1 MQFVAARMSATSVG
15 MSSMAVVSSVM
26 DVMSAVV
33 AVMSD
38 SSRGWIERP
47 AAEELLRALRGRRR
61 DGRELEFHTRDAA
74 AQIAGLAEVAL
85 DVDEA
90 AVEQSDGRLHSAV
103 IGGLAQHLDG
113 HREALDLRVEE
124 ARHLHCL
131 SSLAP

>member
-1 MQFVAARMSATSVG
+1 MAVMSSVVDFMSAV
-15 MSSMAVVSSVM
+15 MAVV
-26 DVMSAVV
+26 
-33 AVMSD
+33 SD

-85 DVDEA
+85 DVEET
-90 AVEQSDGRLHSAV
+90 AVDQSDGRLHGAIV
-103 IGGLAQHLDG
+103 RGLAQHLDSYG
-113 HREALDLRVEE
+113 EALDLRVEE